1 MEVTKVM
8 KQLKWRKVT
17 FLIAILLIA
26 IVVVTPQSAYA
37 AFDTKAESAII
48 VDVNSGKIL
57 YEKKADEALPPAS
70 MTKMMTEYIVL
81 EKINNGELS
90 WDQTT
95 EISDYAFD
103 ISADTRFSGIGLRKD
118 VQYTVKDL
126 YDAMAINSD
135 NATTIALAEMISG
148 TEGEFVKLMNKKGEE
163 MGLPHFKF
171 VNSTGLDNETLNGQH
186 PEGTN
191 AEDTNLL
198 SAKSAA
204 LLGYRLV
211 VDYPEVLEVS
221 SIPEKKFEDFDIRNY
236 NWMLKHD
243 ASYLKPYYYEGVDGL
258 KTGNTTLA
266 GYTFTA
272 TAEKNGR
279 RLITVVMKTSSEDE
293 RFRETAKLLDY
304 GFDNFSKQTL
314 FAANEVLEGNETLP
328 VTKGKAENVAI
339 AMDGP
344 IELTIENG
352 QEESYG
358 ISFAIDESKLDEDGN
373 LVAPI
378 KKGDKVGTAT
388 VQFNDEP
395 LTKENYLH
403 DVNETIT
410 VDVVATESVEKKS
423 WFSLIFQS
431 IGDFFKNLF

>member
-1 MEVTKVM
+1 M
-8 KQLKWRKVT
+8 KQVKWRKIT
-17 FLIAILLIA
+17 YFIAILLMT
-26 IVVVTPQSAYA
+26 IVVINPQNAFA
-37 AFDTKAESAII
+37 AFDTKADSAII

-57 YEKKADEALPPAS
+57 YEKEANEALPPAS

-103 ISADTRFSGIGLRKD
+103 ISADTRFSGIGLRKN

-135 NATTIALAEMISG
+135 NATTIALAEMIAG

-171 VNSTGLDNETLNGQH
+171 VNSTGLDNETLNGRH

-191 AEDTNLL
+191 AKDTNLL

-204 LLGYRLV
+204 LLAYRLV

-221 SIPEKKFEDFDIRNY
+221 SIPEKKFEDRDIRNY

-243 ASYLKPYYYEGVDGL
+243 ASYLKPYYYEGLDGL

-266 GYTFTA
+266 GYTFTS

-279 RLITVVMKTSSEDE
+279 RLITVVMKTTSEDE

-328 VTKGKAENVAI
+328 VIKGKEEKVAI
-339 AMDGP
+339 ATDGP

-352 QEESYG
+352 QEEAYT
-358 ISFAIDESKLDEDGN
+358 ISFTVDESKLDDDGN

-378 KKGDKVGTAT
+378 KKGDKVGTAI

-395 LTKENYLH
+395 VTKENYLH
-403 DVNETIT
+403 DVNEVIT
-410 VDVVATESVEKKS
+410 VDVVATESVEKKN
-423 WFSLIFQS
+423 WFSLLLQS